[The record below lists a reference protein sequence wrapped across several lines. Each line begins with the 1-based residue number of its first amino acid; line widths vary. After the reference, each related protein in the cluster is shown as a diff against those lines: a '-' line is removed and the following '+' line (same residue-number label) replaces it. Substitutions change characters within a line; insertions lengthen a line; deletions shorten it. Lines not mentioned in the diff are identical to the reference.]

1 MDICYDVR
9 GSRRC
14 SPPGQLPQK
23 SSTIPHWRTK
33 SRMLGVFTSDL
44 PRPPLLLQI
53 TNMGVLTLV
62 LGAALLLWSH
72 IIW

>member
-1 MDICYDVR
+1 
-9 GSRRC
+9 
-14 SPPGQLPQK
+14 
-23 SSTIPHWRTK
+23 
-33 SRMLGVFTSDL
+33 MLGVFTSDL